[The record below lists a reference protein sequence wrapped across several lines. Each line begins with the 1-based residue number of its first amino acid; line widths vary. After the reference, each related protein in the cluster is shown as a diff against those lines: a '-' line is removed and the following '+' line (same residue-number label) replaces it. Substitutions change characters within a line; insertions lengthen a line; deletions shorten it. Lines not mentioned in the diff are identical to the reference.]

1 MQPSPPPW
9 PASPPLSSVNGT
21 PSAHTWEIA
30 HALGTMAAEQRRH
43 TEILLGLQ
51 ERIIELPDRI
61 GDRLEH
67 LRAASSPPARD
78 LGTLREWIVALTAIG
93 ALLATLAGKERVAAI
108 AVEMLR
114 RLLGIA

>member
-1 MQPSPPPW
+1 
-9 PASPPLSSVNGT
+9 VNGT

-61 GDRLEH
+61 GDRLAH
-67 LRAASSPPARD
+67 LNASGPTAPARD
-78 LGTLREWIVALTAIG
+78 LGTLREWIVAATAIG

-114 RLLGIA
+114 RLLGMA